1 MADEWKPSSFV
12 PATESTWQPSSFV
25 PAEPNAAQVLARKK
39 FDQRMADQKE
49 YAKPDEWP
57 GASIARFAEG
67 VGAFFQGAKLAGGQM
82 LGLTP
87 QSEVDQFKDESVGA
101 LANPAG
107 FIGNLAGG
115 AAATAPVAV
124 VAAPVGAAATAALG
138 GGRLAAAAGGALVGG
153 AQGAVGGAML
163 PTSEGESRATNVELG
178 AAGGA
183 AVGGALSGVQR
194 ALELRAQQG
203 VVDRVANQVRDNAA
217 KQALQVG
224 YKLSPTEANPT
235 LKNSAAEGFSG
246 KFLTRQTAE
255 HHNQEISDAIAK
267 SSLPGFQEEE
277 VLTHDA
283 LDAYRKQVVQK
294 YYRPLD
300 ELGDMPTGGPNGP
313 LDELVA
319 NVGARVRALGMKYKK
334 YASAASK
341 INDAIEDVTGGPIQK
356 PPVVDDSSPMP
367 DYRLMAPKAE
377 PPLWNNDAPTR
388 GKATVLNIHDAVDMI
403 SDYRSDAKS
412 LFAKARGPEGSKE
425 DFHTAAAY
433 LQLADALEQFID
445 LNAKR
450 VAGTYAQTNQP
461 EQAAA
466 WAAKMAN
473 FKQGRSLIAR
483 SLNIDRALTGDGHV
497 NALQL
502 GRMAARPN
510 NPVPLGGGL
519 EVIAQT
525 ANSFK
530 HVMGPV
536 RNTGAV
542 PQWSLWDAALAFG
555 SMATTFAQTGGNV
568 PAALAAGSAAFA
580 RPAVRAGILSKLYQ
594 QGLGGAIASYPKA
607 PTATILPTA
616 ATALAP
622 VPAGVEMF
630 RGQQQQ

>member
-1 MADEWKPSSFV
+1 MPRNVTITFDDGSSHVYQNV
-12 PATESTWQPSSFV
+12 PDDVAPDRIEARASHDFGKDVTHIDGGAS
-25 PAEPNAAQVLARKK
+25 EPNAAQALARKK

-49 YAKPDEWP
+49 YAKPDERP
-57 GASIARFAEG
+57 GASVARFAEG

-82 LGLTP
+82 LGVTP

-107 FIGNLAGG
+107 FIGGMAGG

-163 PTSEGESRATNVELG
+163 PTSEGESRATNVGLG

-183 AVGGALSGVQR
+183 AVGGTLSGLQR
-194 ALELRAQQG
+194 VLELRAQQG
-203 VVDRVANQVRDNAA
+203 AVDQVANQVRDNAA

-235 LKNSAAEGFSG
+235 VTNSAAEGFSG
-246 KFLTRQTAE
+246 KFLTRQTAQL
-255 HHNQEISDAIAK
+255 HNQEVSDSIAK
-267 SSLPGFQEEE
+267 SSLPGFQQEEA
-277 VLTHDA
+277 LTHDA

-313 LDELVA
+313 LDDLMA
-319 NVGARVRALGMKYKK
+319 GVGVRVRALGMKFSRYK
-334 YASAASK
+334 AAAERV
-341 INDAIEDVTGGPIQK
+341 NAAISDVTGGPIQT
-356 PPVVDDSSPMP
+356 PRAVDNGSPMP

-377 PPLWNNDAPTR
+377 PPLWNNDSPTR
-388 GKATVLNIHDAVDMI
+388 GKPTVLNINDAVDLI
-403 SDYRSDAKS
+403 SDYRSDAKN
-412 LFAKARGPEGSKE
+412 LFTKARGPEGSKE
-425 DFHTAAAY
+425 DFHVASAY
-433 LQLADALEQFID
+433 LQIADALEQFID

-450 VAGTYAQTNQP
+450 VAGTYAQTGQP

-466 WAAKMAN
+466 WAAKMAE
-473 FKQGRSLIAR
+473 FQKGRSLIAR

-497 NALQL
+497 DALQL

-519 EVIAQT
+519 EIVAQT

-542 PQWSLWDAALAFG
+542 PQFSLWDAALG
-555 SMATTFAQTGGNV
+555 V
-568 PAALAAGSAAFA
+568 GSAAATQNYGAAAAVFA
-580 RPAVRAGILSKLYQ
+580 RPLTRSFILSKLYQ
-594 QGLGGAIASYPKA
+594 DTLGGASASYPKA
-607 PTATILPTA
+607 PSGLLSDIVT
-616 ATALAP
+616 
-622 VPAGVEMF
+622 
-630 RGQQQQ
+630 RGAQ